1 MHVYTHAPLPLA
13 FTHMHRKPLTTAPLT
28 HPQEVL
34 QLSMSER
41 EGEVE
46 IGCRKAIIV
55 VFASHLLVTQRF
67 LLELR
72 FTTFGSDLT
81 HCYGLVWSEFTD

>member
-1 MHVYTHAPLPLA
+1 MRVYTHAPLPLA
-13 FTHMHRKPLTTAPLT
+13 FTHMHRIHLTTGPLT

-41 EGEVE
+41 EREVE

-55 VFASHLLVTQRF
+55 GFASHLLVTQRF

-72 FTTFGSDLT
+72 FTTFGSDLI